1 MRIALDPGVVRSD
14 PAGDAAMMLGVGAA
28 VVGVGAV
35 GAMCV
40 ASIICGASA
49 GVLILTQKDYV
60 LAS

>member
-1 MRIALDPGVVRSD
+1 
-14 PAGDAAMMLGVGAA
+14 MMLGVGAA